1 MTLTYS
7 YCVEHPF
14 QRLLLAID
22 AHLKLRI
29 YEGDASDAFKHIPG
43 PYVPTF
49 VSIGDKFADCYR
61 QKFGNNIDRG
71 KVIPEMRYLKEHS
84 ESGRLWETLI
94 NQILKRMGFNTT
106 THDRTIYTP
115 VYNTTGE
122 TIYLLRQVDDFV
134 LACAN

>member
-1 MTLTYS
+1 M
-7 YCVEHPF
+7 
-14 QRLLLAID
+14 D
-22 AHLKLRI
+22 LRI
-29 YEGDASDAFKHIPG
+29 YGDDDYEALTHIPG
-43 PYVPTF
+43 PYVNNL
-49 VSIGDKFADCYR
+49 VSVDDHFSNWYR

-71 KVIPEMRYLKEHS
+71 KVIHAMRDLKEHS

-115 VYNTTGE
+115 VYKTNGE

-134 LACAN
+134 LACANESVAE